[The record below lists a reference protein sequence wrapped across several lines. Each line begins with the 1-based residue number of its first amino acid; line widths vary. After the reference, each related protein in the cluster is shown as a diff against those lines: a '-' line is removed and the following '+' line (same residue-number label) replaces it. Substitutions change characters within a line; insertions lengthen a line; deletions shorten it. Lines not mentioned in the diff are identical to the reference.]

1 MNTVKVDLG
10 KRVKEVNVYPVADAH
25 IGSSHSEMKKFQ
37 EYIDV
42 IAKDDNGIVFLN
54 GDLINNAIRISVSDI
69 YDEKYMPEEAIDIVV
84 DILTPIKD
92 KIVSVVSGNHEDRT
106 YKQTGLSPTKN
117 IAHRLGCI
125 DKYHPIGNLVFVTFG
140 TSRNSDKLRN
150 TFSIYATHGS
160 GGGAKVGSKA
170 NQVQQLAQVIIADV
184 YIHSHT
190 HTPIAFKEDYYL
202 ALHNTKGVQKR
213 TSLFVNTNAF
223 EGYGGY
229 AQSKKM
235 RPSTIEPLKIRLTVD
250 ERGTKNP
257 KVEL

>member
-1 MNTVKVDLG
+1 MNVIKTDLG
-10 KRVKEVNVYPVADAH
+10 KHIDEVNVYPIADVH
-25 IGSSHSEMKKFQ
+25 IGSSHSEMKKFKA
-37 EYIDV
+37 YIKE
-42 IAKDDNGIVFLN
+42 IEEDDKGVVFLN

-69 YDEKYMPEEAIDIVV
+69 YEERFMPEQAIDIVV
-84 DILTPIKD
+84 NMLTPIKD
-92 KIVSVVSGNHEDRT
+92 KIVSIVSGNHEDRT

-125 DKYHPIGNLVFVTFG
+125 DKHHEVGNLVFITFG
-140 TSRNSDKLRN
+140 TARNRDDYRN

-170 NQVQQLAQVIIADV
+170 NQVQQLSQVVIADV

-190 HTPIAFKEDYYL
+190 HTPLTFKEDFYL
-202 ALHNTKGVQKR
+202 ATHNTKGVQKR

-229 AQSKKM
+229 SQSKKM
-235 RPSTIEPLKIRLTVD
+235 RPSTIEPVRVRLTVD
-250 ERGTKNP
+250 SRGNKMP
-257 KVEL
+257 KAEL